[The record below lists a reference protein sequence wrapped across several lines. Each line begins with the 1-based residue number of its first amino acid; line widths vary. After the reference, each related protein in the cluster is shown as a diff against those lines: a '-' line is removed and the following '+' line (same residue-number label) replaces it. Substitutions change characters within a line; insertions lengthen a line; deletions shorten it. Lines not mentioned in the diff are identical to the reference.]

1 MPNNPNHIVFGQQFV
16 KDLKHLTKKY
26 PHIRD
31 DVNNFIDL
39 LQNGE
44 TPGDQIRG
52 TGYTVYK
59 ARIKN
64 SDLTRGKSGGYR
76 VIYFVQTPTELA
88 LITIYVKSER
98 VDLGVA
104 QLKQLLEDYFKTSS

>member
-1 MPNNPNHIVFGQQFV
+1 MPNNPIHIVFGQQFV

-26 PHIRD
+26 PNIRD
-31 DVNNFIDL
+31 DVSNFINL
-39 LQNGE
+39 LQSGE

-59 ARIKN
+59 ARIRN
-64 SDLTRGKSGGYR
+64 SDLTKGKSGGYR
-76 VIYFVQTPTELA
+76 IIYFVQTPTELA

-98 VDLGVA
+98 VDLSVA
-104 QLKQLLEDYFKTSS
+104 RLKQMLEDYFKANS